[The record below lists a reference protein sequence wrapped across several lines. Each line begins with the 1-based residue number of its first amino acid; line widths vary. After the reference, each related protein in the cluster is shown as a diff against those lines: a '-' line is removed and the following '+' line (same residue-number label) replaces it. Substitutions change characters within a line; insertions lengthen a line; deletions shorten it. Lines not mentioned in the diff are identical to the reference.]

1 MTKSRKSIGSDI
13 DVITIA
19 GTTGGGYHRQI
30 RSANEVISKGL
41 YAASTASIWGT
52 WTTFAG

>member
-1 MTKSRKSIGSDI
+1 MTESRKLIGGDI

-19 GTTGGGYHRQI
+19 GTTGGGYQRPI

-41 YAASTASIWGT
+41 NAASTREHG
-52 WTTFAG
+52 TTFAG

>member
-1 MTKSRKSIGSDI
+1 MTKSRKSIGGDI

-19 GTTGGGYHRQI
+19 GTTGGGYRRQI

-41 YAASTASIWGT
+41 YAAFTASIWGT